1 MAKTYYCAEQVRNAV
16 DIVIGDDGFRSKEVI
31 AVLETEFN
39 EHMES
44 QADGYIQTLTDKIRG
59 K

>member
-1 MAKTYYCAEQVRNAV
+1 MLTRSVSFLYAAAARSMA
-16 DIVIGDDGFRSKEVI
+16 EVI
-31 AVLETEFN
+31 AVLKTEFN

-44 QADGYIQTLTDKIRG
+44 QADGYTQTLTDKARG

>member
-1 MAKTYYCAEQVRNAV
+1 MA
-16 DIVIGDDGFRSKEVI
+16 EVI
-31 AVLETEFN
+31 AVLKTEFN

-44 QADGYIQTLTDKIRG
+44 QADGYTQTLTDKARG

>member
-1 MAKTYYCAEQVRNAV
+1 MERHYSKEEVREAV

-31 AVLETEFN
+31 EVLKTEFIK
-39 EHMES
+39 HLES
-44 QADGYIQTLTDKIRG
+44 QVDGHIQTLTDKARG